1 MMRSGFGELP
11 LCRLALLAAPLVLIG
26 FAAGV
31 VHGPYRLMPDQR
43 RQNGLILRSEPVRH
57 VSVPET
63 SHEDELG
70 AVGPP
75 PDPSIT
81 GSTKRAETLRALQ
94 PEILG
99 RVFELYRKG
108 DVSGGD
114 RLREE
119 LLDPVER
126 RLGAWAAVR
135 FGPVGFDR
143 IMAFKHDNADWPVTA
158 ALDRRAEEALLTA
171 GKAPGFVR
179 FFFADRAPT
188 TAEGKIALALAL
200 RSDGAKDEAAELVR
214 DAWRNHIFGAELEA
228 NILKV
233 FAGVLTEVDHQERLE
248 RFLSRES
255 WD

>member
-1 MMRSGFGELP
+1 MGLGELP
-11 LCRLALLAAPLVLIG
+11 LCRMALLAAPFALVG
-26 FAAGV
+26 FAAGF
-31 VHGPYRLMPDQR
+31 VHGPHPLGRDQSRLTV
-43 RQNGLILRSEPVRH
+43 RSEPVRH
-57 VSVPET
+57 VSMQEP

-81 GSTKRAETLRALQ
+81 GSTKQ
-94 PEILG
+94 PEILA

-114 RLREE
+114 RLREG
-119 LLDPVER
+119 LVDPVER
-126 RLGAWAAVR
+126 RLGAWAAVH

-143 IMAFKHDNADWPVTA
+143 IMAFEHENADWPVTA

-179 FFFADRAPT
+179 SFFADRAPT

-200 RSDGAKDEAAELVR
+200 RSDEQRTRLR
-214 DAWRNHIFGAELEA
+214 SS
-228 NILKV
+228 
-233 FAGVLTEVDHQERLE
+233 FATPGEITRSEPSLRRT
-248 RFLSRES
+248 S
-255 WD
+255 